1 MNKKNKRVAMIGLGA
16 MGTALAESLL
26 ENKIEIHI
34 WNRSPNKTEVLEQ
47 KEHQLTLTLI
57 MQLSYVT

>member
-26 ENKIEIHI
+26 ENKI
-34 WNRSPNKTEVLEQ
+34 KTYLE
-47 KEHQLTLTLI
+47 
-57 MQLSYVT
+57 